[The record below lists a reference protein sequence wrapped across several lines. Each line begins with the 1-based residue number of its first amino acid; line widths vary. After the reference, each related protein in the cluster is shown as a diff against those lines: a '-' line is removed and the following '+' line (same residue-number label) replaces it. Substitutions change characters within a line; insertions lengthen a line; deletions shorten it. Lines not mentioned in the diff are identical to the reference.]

1 MAGKNTFRSTSG
13 IRDAEKTM
21 EVLFE
26 ISDAVNRTFDLSELY
41 LVIHKS
47 LGKILNV
54 DNFYIAIVDKEKDSI
69 SFPYW
74 VDEKDESQG
83 EIKKFSNTASLTG
96 RVITAKK
103 PLIIFREDILKL
115 ADASNMKTIGTPSK
129 IWLGAPL
136 MIRGSVIGALAVQS
150 YKSKDVYQE
159 SDLDILN
166 LVAQH
171 IALAIERK
179 HSDTE
184 LNRQRQ
190 ILEKIL
196 EVSPLGIA
204 LVENRVF
211 KWVNAEMVRLFG
223 YDGKEDFQEKSAK
236 MIYNSIEDYHNAG
249 EVIYS
254 SLVLDK
260 RADFEIILVRRDGTL
275 FPAQLKLSSADPSN
289 PMAWTIATIADISA
303 RKNAEEEKSRREK
316 LQGVL
321 EMAGAVC
328 HELNQPLQAILGYSE
343 LIMLEQDAES
353 DLYHD
358 LGAIRAQITRLGT
371 ITKRLSGITKY
382 KTVDYPGNKKIV
394 DIWGSSRYSE

>member
-1 MAGKNTFRSTSG
+1 MAKDNGQVRSDS
-13 IRDAEKTM
+13 IRDPEKTM

-26 ISDAVNRTFDLSELY
+26 ISDAVNRTFDLDELY
-41 LVIHKS
+41 RMIHTS

-54 DNFYIAIVDKEKDSI
+54 DNFYIAVLNHEMDSI

-74 VDEKDESQG
+74 VDERDDPLVELKN
-83 EIKKFSNTASLTG
+83 FSKTASLTG
-96 RVITAKK
+96 KVIQARR
-103 PLIIFREDILKL
+103 PLFLNREDILEHARLK
-115 ADASNMKTIGTPSK
+115 SQKIIGTPSQV
-129 IWLGAPL
+129 WMGAPL
-136 MIRGSVIGALAVQS
+136 ISRGTVIGAVAVQS
-150 YKSKDVYQE
+150 YRSKDIYRE

-171 IALAIERK
+171 IALVIERK
-179 HSDTE
+179 QSDSE
-184 LNRQRQ
+184 IQRQRQ

-196 EVSPLGIA
+196 EVSPVGIA

-211 KWVNAEMVRLFG
+211 KWVNMEMVRLFG
-223 YDGKEDFQEKSAK
+223 YEDKSDFVEKSAR
-236 MIYNSIEDYHNAG
+236 MIYRNEEDYHNAG
-249 EVIYS
+249 ERIYS

-260 RADFEIILVRRDGTL
+260 RADFDITMVRKDGSL
-275 FPAQLKLSSADPSN
+275 FPAQLKLSSADPTN
-289 PMAWTIATIADISA
+289 PMAWTIATITDISA
-303 RKNAEEEKSRREK
+303 RKNAEEERTRREK

-343 LIMLEQDAES
+343 LIMQELSKDSEIHR
-353 DLYHD
+353 DLK
-358 LGAIRAQITRLGT
+358 AIRGQITRLGT

-394 DIWGSSRYSE
+394 DIWGSSRHIE